1 MTSTPALAVLIPV
14 KAFAEAKVR
23 LSPALDPH
31 ARARLARAMAATV
44 IQAAA
49 PHDLYVVCDDDE
61 VAGWATDLGAEVLW
75 RPGLG
80 LNGAVTDGVDALARL
95 GFDRVVVAHA
105 DLPHVLQFDAALGG
119 DGITLVPDRRDDG
132 TNVVVVPAHCGF
144 RFSYGPGSFGRHR
157 LEAERLGHTPVIVRD
172 DRLSWDVDV
181 PDDLSIPQWAHQ
193 PGR

>member
-1 MTSTPALAVLIPV
+1 MSSTPALAVLLPV

-44 IQAAA
+44 VQASK

-80 LNGAVTDGVDALARL
+80 LNGAVTDGVDALDRL
-95 GFDRVVVAHA
+95 GFDRVVVVHA
-105 DLPHVLQFDAALGG
+105 DLPHIVELDAVLGG

-132 TNVVVVPAHCGF
+132 TNVVVVPADSGF
-144 RFSYGPGSFGRHR
+144 RFAYGPGSFTRHAA
-157 LEAERLGHTPVIVRD
+157 EAERLGHVPSIVRD

-181 PDDLSIPQWAHQ
+181 PDDLRTPAWAD
-193 PGR
+193 PGIT